1 MGYAKRKST
10 KTAIETTAHIKQHLT
25 QAHEKTL
32 FLLHLCVSYIDKKA
46 PVNTKS
52 NQREKEASAR
62 FQYM

>member
-1 MGYAKRKST
+1 M
-10 KTAIETTAHIKQHLT
+10 QHLT
-25 QAHEKTL
+25 QAHEKTI
-32 FLLHLCVSYIDKKA
+32 FLLHLCMSYVDKKT